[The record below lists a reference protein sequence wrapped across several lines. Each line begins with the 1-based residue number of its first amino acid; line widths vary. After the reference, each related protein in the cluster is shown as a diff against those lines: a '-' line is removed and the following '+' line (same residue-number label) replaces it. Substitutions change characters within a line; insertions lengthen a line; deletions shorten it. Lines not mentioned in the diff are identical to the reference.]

1 MSTEKSEKIIRDIE
15 VKPSTLDQI
24 KKEVQRSKVV
34 TPQSLALKYNIRV
47 SVARRLLRQFEKEG
61 LVIYVGGNSRIR
73 IYRGARSK
81 TPKEG

>member
-1 MSTEKSEKIIRDIE
+1 MNAEKAEKIVRDIE
-15 VKPSTLDQI
+15 IKPSIFEQI

-47 SVARRLLRQFEKEG
+47 SIAKRLLRQFEKEG
-61 LVIYVGGNSRIR
+61 LVIYINGNSRVR
-73 IYRGARSK
+73 IYRRARSK

>member
-1 MSTEKSEKIIRDIE
+1 MSAEKAEKIVRDIE
-15 VKPSTLDQI
+15 VKPSVLEQI

-47 SVARRLLRQFEKEG
+47 SVAKRLLRQFEKEG
-61 LVIYVGGNSRIR
+61 LVIYVDGNSRVR